1 MVDANRCVGIVRYAA
16 VGITSFVAVMLVL
29 LGGVLSL
36 LAGCSPVAI
45 VLLSLGLTGSIV
57 GFARAVLRMR
67 REQ

>member
-1 MVDANRCVGIVRYAA
+1 MKDG
-16 VGITSFVAVMLVL
+16 GLFVAVMLVL

>member
-1 MVDANRCVGIVRYAA
+1 MHRCGGRGLRVKDG
-16 VGITSFVAVMLVL
+16 GLFVAVMLVL